1 MEQCRC
7 AAVQEI
13 CAGIIQNCRENINN
27 LYLCSNFVG
36 DVQAKVQEEEV
47 SDNLKEAIECCTTEL
62 GIAREVGNKIHE
74 GGACF
79 VLGHCF
85 EYMGSWGAALSYYQ
99 SSVKL
104 VNDVRHLLP
113 PKDDWK
119 MNLRDQFQ
127 SSYSAVCRVLL
138 DQGKT
143 TEALCAADQGRTQ
156 SLIDLMVSSC
166 GLLLDEFSPSEREE
180 ANSNTLDRYILSQT
194 VFIAVNVNSIDIWT
208 MQKGKD
214 VQCDRLKVVGQHML
228 KGNANMFLQSLKQ
241 KVHQEIGIVE
251 PNSEDDSP
259 NEKSYLQLYYGV
271 VIGPITLRT
280 VFMVKISL
288 LSLMDSYI

>member
-1 MEQCRC
+1 
-7 AAVQEI
+7 
-13 CAGIIQNCRENINN
+13 
-27 LYLCSNFVG
+27 
-36 DVQAKVQEEEV
+36 
-47 SDNLKEAIECCTTEL
+47 
-62 GIAREVGNKIHE
+62 
-74 GGACF
+74 
-79 VLGHCF
+79 
-85 EYMGSWGAALSYYQ
+85 
-99 SSVKL
+99 
-104 VNDVRHLLP
+104 
-113 PKDDWK
+113 
-119 MNLRDQFQ
+119 
-127 SSYSAVCRVLL
+127 
-138 DQGKT
+138 
-143 TEALCAADQGRTQ
+143 
-156 SLIDLMVSSC
+156 MVSSC

-180 ANSNTLDRYILSQT
+180 ATSNTLDRYILSQT

-208 MQKGKD
+208 LQKGKD

-288 LSLMDSYI
+288 LSLMDRYN